1 MSTALK
7 FALLVLGAAVLA
19 LVARVLYA
27 NMANQNNKP
36 VEKSVQVRV
45 AAGDLPAGLLLRDAD
60 LDWKPLAAS
69 KVPEG
74 ALVQGTQTADT
85 MGGVLMRRDTKAGAY
100 ILARDVIRSDAPGFL
115 AAVLKPGM
123 RAVSVPVDNV
133 SGNAGLIQTGD
144 YVDMILT
151 QQKRS
156 NDDID
161 SERSRSVVSE
171 TVVEKVRVIAV
182 GSVFQKQVDD
192 HDSMKNKGPVGTAA
206 ARTVTLEVT
215 PRAAEAINVA
225 SRLGT
230 LSMALRSFAVT
241 DRNAPIDE
249 QIESVVAW
257 DKTAE
262 KSAPVWAGD
271 ISRAIGHGEPPKLA
285 VEAAPNVAPREVT
298 IFRGSKRDTQSFDGG
313 SATAH

>member
-1 MSTALK
+1 MSTTLK

-19 LVARVLYA
+19 FTARVLYA
-27 NMANQNNKP
+27 NMANQNIKP
-36 VEKSVQVRV
+36 AERSVQVRV
-45 AAGDLPAGLLLRDAD
+45 AAGDLPAGLLLREED
-60 LDWKPLAAS
+60 LDWKPLEAS
-69 KVPEG
+69 KVPDG
-74 ALVQGTQTADT
+74 TLVQGTKAADA
-85 MGGVLMRRDTKAGAY
+85 MGGVLIRRDTKAGAF

-123 RAVSVPVDNV
+123 RAVSVSVDNV
-133 SGNAGLIQTGD
+133 SGNAGLIQIGD

-151 QQKRS
+151 QQKRN

-161 SERSRSVVSE
+161 SDRSRSVVSE

-182 GSVFQKQVDD
+182 GSVFQKPTEEQ
-192 HDSMKNKGPVGTAA
+192 SNSKTKGSASTAA

-215 PRAAEAINVA
+215 SRAAEAITVA

-230 LSMALRSFAVT
+230 LSMALRSFAVA

-249 QIESVVAW
+249 QAESVVAW
-257 DKTAE
+257 DNNTE
-262 KSAPVWAGD
+262 KSNPVWAGD
-271 ISRAIGHGEPPKLA
+271 ISRAIGNGEPPKLA
-285 VEAAPNVAPREVT
+285 VEATPNVAPREVT
-298 IFRGSKRDTQSFDGG
+298 IFRGSKRETQSFDGM